1 MVEKMKELEAVLA
14 ADESLAAKYKETI
27 EKAEAAGAKSDSE
40 AISMAAK
47 AVGVEITASDVEA
60 AMASAQVLSDD
71 DLSLVAGGVDYTQE
85 DLDNRWCWADF
96 HCLATLRHDD
106 DGNEVATCWSD
117 YVCAFWSNPDEIGY
131 CETYAG
137 YQGK

>member
-47 AVGVEITASDVEA
+47 AVGVEITAAEVESAVA
-60 AMASAQVLSDD
+60 AAQVLSDD
-71 DLSLVAGGVDYTQE
+71 DLDLVNGGE
-85 DLDNRWCWADF
+85 DEVREDAYGHDKWCWGAW
-96 HCLATLRHDD
+96 HCYTAALHTE
-106 DGNEVATCWSD
+106 DGNHEAACWSD
-117 YVCAFWSNPDEIGY
+117 YYCAAASVSEG
-131 CETYAG
+131 
-137 YQGK
+137 